1 MGQTA
6 INTTSQLVWL
16 LGPALYLRLW
26 HVNPAFQPPVS
37 ISYCVVLFW
46 NGNKNVKVVGR
57 PLNRVCW
64 VKSTQNKI
72 IVRIIEKKKIYL
84 HWKQLTKSD
93 PFSFIQNTSLKKI
106 YIHYTTKY
114 IFGRNMI
121 QSIQV
126 HYKVHR
132 SIKTAH
138 ASSLR
143 LIGECFAV
151 NLASFMHRSSSVG
164 CHFVKDHKPLLF

>member
-84 HWKQLTKSD
+84 HWRQLTKSD

-138 ASSLR
+138 ATSLR
-143 LIGECFAV
+143 AAILSKITNHCCFNEV
-151 NLASFMHRSSSVG
+151 WNGPNIFNK
-164 CHFVKDHKPLLF
+164 CTYI